1 MKLEDYREVL
11 DRIDRQLL
19 AVFEER
25 MSVCYDIAKL
35 KKEAN
40 IAILDEVR
48 ESSKLESI
56 EKMVENKELT
66 EYAISLFKLLLELSR
81 QYQKDFINED
91 KI

>member
-19 AVFEER
+19 AAFEER